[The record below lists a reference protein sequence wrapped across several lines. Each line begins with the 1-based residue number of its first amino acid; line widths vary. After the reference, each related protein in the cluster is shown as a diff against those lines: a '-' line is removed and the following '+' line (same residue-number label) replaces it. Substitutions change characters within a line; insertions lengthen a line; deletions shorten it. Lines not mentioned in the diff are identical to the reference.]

1 MGVTIHFE
9 GQLKSSTDYDKIM
22 MTAKIFAET
31 NAMKFSFFEASEKLL
46 QRVKD
51 EEDWDYVGATRG
63 IIIQPHETSDP
74 LILEFDAN
82 NYIQEY
88 CKTQFSDII
97 IHSKVIS
104 LLRQIEDCFE
114 DLQVTDEG
122 EFWETENV
130 ELLTQ
135 HFNNYFLE
143 IEVAMKENPDL
154 NGPYRVEDGRIID
167 LM

>member
-9 GQLKSSTDYDKIM
+9 GQLKSNADYDKVM
-22 MTAKIFAET
+22 MTAKTFAEINT
-31 NAMKFSFFEASEKLL
+31 MVFSFFEATDKLL

-51 EEDWDYVGATRG
+51 DEDWDYLGATRG
-63 IIIQPHETSDP
+63 IIIQPHDTSDP
-74 LILEFDAN
+74 FILEFDAD

-88 CKTQFSDII
+88 CKTQFTDII
-97 IHSKVIS
+97 IHSKIIA
-104 LLRQIEDCFE
+104 LLRQIEDCFI

-122 EFWETENV
+122 EFWETDNA

-135 HFNNYFLE
+135 HFNSCFLE
-143 IEVAMKENPDL
+143 IEAAMKENSDL

>member
-9 GQLKSSTDYDKIM
+9 GQLKSNADYDKVM
-22 MTAKIFAET
+22 MTAKTFAET
-31 NAMKFSFFEASEKLL
+31 NNMAFSFFEATDKLL
-46 QRVKD
+46 QRVID
-51 EEDWDYVGATRG
+51 EEDWDYIGATRG
-63 IIIQPHETSDP
+63 IIIQPHDTSDP
-74 LILEFDAN
+74 LILEFDTD

-97 IHSKVIS
+97 IHSKVVS
-104 LLRQIEDCFE
+104 LLKQIEDCFI

-122 EFWETENV
+122 EFWETGNI
-130 ELLTQ
+130 ELLTT
-135 HFNNYFLE
+135 HFNNCFLVME
-143 IEVAMKENPDL
+143 TEMKENPDL

>member
-9 GQLKSSTDYDKIM
+9 GQLKSNADYDKVM
-22 MTAKIFAET
+22 MTAKTFAEA
-31 NAMKFSFFEASEKLL
+31 NAMTFSFFEATDKLL

-63 IIIQPHETSDP
+63 ITIQPHEFSDP
-74 LILEFDAN
+74 LLLEFDDN
-82 NYIQEY
+82 NYLQEY
-88 CKTQFSDII
+88 CKTQFADTITHVKI
-97 IHSKVIS
+97 VQ
-104 LLRQIEDCFE
+104 LLQQIQDYFI

-122 EFWETENV
+122 EYWETGDE
-130 ELLTQ
+130 ELLAQ
-135 HFNNYFLE
+135 HFYNCFLDIE
-143 IEVAMKENPDL
+143 IAIRENPEL

>member
-9 GQLKSSTDYDKIM
+9 GQLKSTADYDKVM
-22 MTAKIFAET
+22 MTAKTFAESNT
-31 NAMKFSFFEASEKLL
+31 MAFSFFETPNKLL

-51 EEDWDYVGATRG
+51 EEDWDYVGATKG
-63 IIIQPHETSDP
+63 IIIQPHETCDP

-88 CKTQFSDII
+88 CKTQFADII
-97 IHSKVIS
+97 IHSKVIG
-104 LLRQIEDCFE
+104 LLRQIEDCFI

-122 EFWETENV
+122 AFWETENV
-130 ELLTQ
+130 ELLSA
-135 HFNNYFLE
+135 HFNDCFLE
-143 IEVAMKENPDL
+143 IEEAMKENPKL
-154 NGPYRVEDGRIID
+154 NGPYRVEDDRIID